1 VPVSAPEVQAAAV
14 HPLPNAQHPGHDRP
28 VADPLP
34 DDWLAAFF
42 DRLVAVG
49 PRVLDAGC
57 GPGMDA
63 ATLARRGFAVTAFDR
78 KKPAAGKRL
87 PPVDHLLAD
96 VRALPFR
103 PATFDTAIASLSLHY
118 LPWDET
124 LAAFAGIGAVV
135 RPGGL
140 FLFRVNASD
149 DVHHGAGQG
158 EQVEPGFF
166 RVPTAL
172 VSHAET
178 KRFFTEAAV
187 RAVIPAQFSVLHL
200 AHRTIR
206 RYQHPKQVWE
216 CLLTRDA

>member
-1 VPVSAPEVQAAAV
+1 M
-14 HPLPNAQHPGHDRP
+14 
-28 VADPLP
+28 ADPLP
-34 DDWLAAFF
+34 DDWLAAFLE
-42 DRLVAVG
+42 RLAAVG

-57 GPGMDA
+57 GSGADA
-63 ATLARRGFAVTAFDR
+63 ATLAHAGFAVTAFDR
-78 KKPAAGKRL
+78 KRPPAGRWL
-87 PPVDHLLAD
+87 PPVNHLLAD
-96 VRALPFR
+96 VRALPFK
-103 PATFDTAIASLSLHY
+103 PATFDTAIASLTLHY

-124 LAAFAGIGAVV
+124 LAAFAGVGAAV

-158 EQVEPGFF
+158 EELDPGFF

-178 KRFFTEAAV
+178 KRFFTEADV
-187 RAVIPAQFSVLHL
+187 RAVIPPRFSVLHL

-206 RYQHPKQVWE
+206 RYEHPKQVWE
-216 CLLTRDA
+216 CLLTREP